1 MLDKLKILLST
12 NGSHPNILYSSPS
25 GITVTRLLKYPRKQ
39 LEVESSPVSTSPLI
53 TLIFLSVVPTF
64 LKNGCSSA
72 PIVVW
77 KYLGFSTAL
86 PDIATVRLGQKIP
99 ELKNLPKLA
108 TSSAF
113 TVQMRSPIFSGVN
126 S

>member
-1 MLDKLKILLST
+1 M
-12 NGSHPNILYSSPS
+12 
-25 GITVTRLLKYPRKQ
+25 
-39 LEVESSPVSTSPLI
+39 
-53 TLIFLSVVPTF
+53 VVAQ
-64 LKNGCSSA
+64 A

-86 PDIATVRLGQKIP
+86 PDIAIVRLGQKIP
-99 ELKNLPKLA
+99 EFRNLPKLA

-113 TVQMRSPIFSGVN
+113 TVQIRSPIFSGVN